1 MSWTALCLCPLLA
14 LAVSGSLRAQT
25 TIGLTDNVQSAAIQV
40 YPIPDDADEVL
51 GFSEMA
57 AGRKAYLVI
66 VPPGANVEVALEHP
80 RKAVL
85 ALTMATLAEWTG
97 RRKSNWQD
105 RATLNAKQYF
115 ANKGSAPE
123 EVYFLV
129 TDPRQVSNPKEPYR
143 VKITRSWKAPVAK

>member
-1 MSWTALCLCPLLA
+1 MSWTALCLCPLLVVA
-14 LAVSGSLRAQT
+14 AAAPVQAQT
-25 TIGLTDNVQSAAIQV
+25 WVGLTDNVQSAAIQV

-97 RRKSNWQD
+97 RRKTNWQD

-143 VKITRSWKAPVAK
+143 VKITRSWKAPAAK

>member
-14 LAVSGSLRAQT
+14 LAAPASLLAQAWVSPSDNAQST
-25 TIGLTDNVQSAAIQV
+25 TVQV
-40 YPIPDDADEVL
+40 YTVPEDAGEVL

-57 AGRKAYLVI
+57 AGRKAYLFT
-66 VPPGANVEVALEHP
+66 VPPGGTVDVALEHP

-105 RATLNAKQYF
+105 RAPLNAKQSF
-115 ANKGSAPE
+115 TNKGSAPE
-123 EVYFLV
+123 VVYFLV
-129 TDPRQVSNPKEPYR
+129 TDPRQVSNPKEPYT